1 MKYSGYNRVQQGLQF
16 TYISIKTMNKINKQ
30 NYYYIVR
37 SYKVEDKYIN
47 KKGKKLSL
55 DEKVKIAVAY
65 NHKRGVTK

>member
-1 MKYSGYNRVQQGLQF
+1 
-16 TYISIKTMNKINKQ
+16 MNKINKR
-30 NYYYIVR
+30 NYYIIVR